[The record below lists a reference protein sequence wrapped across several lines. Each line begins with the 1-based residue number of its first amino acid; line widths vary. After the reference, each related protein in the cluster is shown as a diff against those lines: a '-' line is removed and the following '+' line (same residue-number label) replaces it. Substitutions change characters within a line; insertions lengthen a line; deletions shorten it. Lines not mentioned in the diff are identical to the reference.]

1 MCFCK
6 LVENLK
12 NFQSKQS
19 FQTYQIFT
27 LLCKFETILLFF
39 VVCAYFLWNSENLGP
54 RGNEEPQRAGRA
66 RPGAQQEIRKAPK
79 VRKHLAHHQSPSG
92 PYPHVV
98 WCWGKA
104 GATWLGKVGLN
115 LYRNL
120 NHASP
125 CPRGREDTIRKF
137 PRGAVRQCHHPHT
150 HPWI

>member
-1 MCFCK
+1 MISARVSK
-6 LVENLK
+6 TLK
-12 NFQSKQS
+12 NCVFLQTCRKSQEFSKIKAILSKIQN
-19 FQTYQIFT
+19 FHTFVQIRDNF
-27 LLCKFETILLFF
+27 LVFRRLRILSLKFGESWSTRK
-39 VVCAYFLWNSENLGP
+39 
-54 RGNEEPQRAGRA
+54 RGTSAC
-66 RPGAQQEIRKAPK
+66 RPGPAGCPPLIVQCTEATQQEIRKAPK

-125 CPRGREDTIRKF
+125 CPRGR
-137 PRGAVRQCHHPHT
+137 
-150 HPWI
+150 

>member
-1 MCFCK
+1 MLISARVSK
-6 LVENLK
+6 TLK
-12 NFQSKQS
+12 NVFLQTCKKTQDFSKIKAILS
-19 FQTYQIFT
+19 KIPIFHTFVQIRDNF
-27 LLCKFETILLFF
+27 LVFRRLRILSLKFGESWSTRK
-39 VVCAYFLWNSENLGP
+39 
-54 RGNEEPQRAGRA
+54 RGTSAC
-66 RPGAQQEIRKAPK
+66 RPGPAGCPPLIVQCTEATQQEIRKAPK

-125 CPRGREDTIRKF
+125 CPRGR
-137 PRGAVRQCHHPHT
+137 
-150 HPWI
+150 